1 MLGVSGG
8 ALVALEALALI
19 GGIGITAL
27 GPGGVLVTI
36 ALYALTSLSPAHV
49 AGTAIVTHVATGCV
63 GSVAYLR
70 SRQLRDPLTQRTALI
85 LAACAVLGAPVGVF
99 VNTLVSRGAFSVLL
113 GAFVAV
119 TGVLVWRRPR
129 PPQGVDGGG
138 SAELHPQL
146 HPSLIAGLGFI
157 VAVISGLFGLGG
169 PLLCVPLLVASGVP
183 LLSALAAA
191 QAQSIV
197 IATVGTLGYLTQGA
211 ISWPLALAVAVPE
224 LVGVVIGW
232 RIAHQVPTARLTRVL
247 AVVLVAVAPYLIL
260 R

>member
-1 MLGVSGG
+1 MLGVSGSS
-8 ALVALEALALI
+8 LVALEVLALI

-63 GSVAYLR
+63 GSVAYVR
-70 SRQLRDPLTQRTALI
+70 SRQLRDPLTRRTALI
-85 LAACAVLGAPVGVF
+85 LGGCAVVGTPAGVL
-99 VNTLVSRGAFSVLL
+99 VNTLVSRGSFSILL
-113 GAFVAV
+113 GAFVAI

-129 PPQGVDGGG
+129 PQENAGDE
-138 SAELHPQL
+138 SHPQL
-146 HPSLIAGLGFI
+146 HGGLVAVLGVI
-157 VAVISGLFGLGG
+157 VALISGLFGLGG
-169 PLLCVPLLVASGVP
+169 PLLCVPLLVTAGVP

-197 IATVGTLGYLTQGA
+197 IASVGTVGYLTQGA
-211 ISWPLALAVAVPE
+211 ISWPLAAAVAVPE
-224 LVGVVIGW
+224 LIGVVIGW
-232 RIAHQVPTARLTRVL
+232 RIAHHVPTRRLTRAL
-247 AVVLVAVAPYLIL
+247 ALALVAVAPYLIL

>member
-8 ALVALEALALI
+8 SLVALEALALI

-27 GPGGVLVTI
+27 GPGGVLITI
-36 ALYALTSLSPAHV
+36 GLYALTSLSPGHV

-63 GSVAYLR
+63 GSLAYRR

-85 LAACAVLGAPVGVF
+85 LAGCAVVGTPLGVL
-99 VNTLVSRGAFSVLL
+99 VNSLVSRGSFSLLL

-119 TGVLVWRRPR
+119 IGVMVWRRPR
-129 PPQGVDGGG
+129 PHDDGTG
-138 SAELHPQL
+138 ETHPPLH
-146 HPSLIAGLGFI
+146 AGLVAAVGI
-157 VAVISGLFGLGG
+157 VVAMLSGLFGLGG
-169 PLLCVPLLVASGVP
+169 PLLCVPLLVAAGVP

-197 IATVGTLGYLTQGA
+197 IASVGTIGYLTQGA
-211 ISWPLALAVAVPE
+211 IAWPLALAVAVPE
-224 LVGVVIGW
+224 LIGVVIGW
-232 RIAHQVPTARLTRVL
+232 RVAHHVPTARLTRAL
-247 AVVLVAVAPYLIL
+247 AFALVAVAPYLIL